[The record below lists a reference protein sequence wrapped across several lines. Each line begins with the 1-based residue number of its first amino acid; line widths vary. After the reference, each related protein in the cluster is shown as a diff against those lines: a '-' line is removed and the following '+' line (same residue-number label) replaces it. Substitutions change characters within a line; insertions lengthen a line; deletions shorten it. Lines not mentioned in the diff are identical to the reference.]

1 MKLNL
6 LLDDSAAIR
15 PDYINIDPLAPLNN
29 DNLVRDT
36 FKELREVDDGEADS
50 IVAIDIIDYYSPKEV
65 MDFFTVWAKK
75 LKHGGVLTVGFTDI
89 YALSK
94 GIMMRYLNL
103 EAANVQLHGLQD
115 KAWKIR
121 RCSLSIDFIAKS
133 LETRG
138 LKILNKRLGGNAKAI
153 VKAVR
158 P

>member
-1 MKLNL
+1 MKVNL
-6 LLDDSAAIR
+6 LLDDIAAIR
-15 PDYINIDPLAPLNN
+15 PDYLNIDPLAPLNH
-29 DNLVRDT
+29 DNIIRDT
-36 FKELREVDDGEADS
+36 FKELREIDDGEADS
-50 IVAIDIIDYYSPKEV
+50 IVALDIIDYYTPKEV
-65 MDFFTVWAKK
+65 MDFLTVWVKK
-75 LKHGGVLTVGFTDI
+75 LKHGGILTIGFTDI

-103 EAANVQLHGLQD
+103 EAANLQLHGPQD

-121 RCSLSIDFIAKS
+121 RCSMSIDFIAKS